1 MFNLKMLELAATLKR
16 VSELQGLRLVNV
28 IRVDDPG
35 QPNAASRE
43 RQVVTLGLKFAV
55 PGPAWSGS
63 DLLL

>member
-35 QPNAASRE
+35 QPNAASAR
-43 RQVVTLGLKFAV
+43 LSLWA
-55 PGPAWSGS
+55 
-63 DLLL
+63 